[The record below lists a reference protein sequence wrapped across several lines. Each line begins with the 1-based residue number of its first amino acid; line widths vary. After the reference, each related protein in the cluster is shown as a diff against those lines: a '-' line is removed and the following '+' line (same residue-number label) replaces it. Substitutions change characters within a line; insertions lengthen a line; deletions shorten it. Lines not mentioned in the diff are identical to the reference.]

1 MPKNKSEIIAEA
13 HRRIQVLS
21 VDEDPSADMVTY
33 GGNAAD
39 ALLAELKAVPHSM
52 GFTWGLDAVPDE
64 VFRPLSWLL
73 AVDLAAHYLVP
84 APETRA
90 RAVQRL
96 AAIAFPD
103 DREEVEAAGY

>member
-1 MPKNKSEIIAEA
+1 MPKNRSEVIAEA

-21 VDEDPSADMVTY
+21 VDEDPSGDMVSY
-33 GGNAAD
+33 GGVAAD
-39 ALLAELKAVPHSM
+39 ALLAELTAAPHSM

-73 AVDLAAHYLVP
+73 AVDLASHYLV
-84 APETRA
+84 APPDSRA
-90 RAVQRL
+90 RAFQRL

-103 DREEVEAAGY
+103 DREATDAVDF